1 MAAAAA
7 PTRAQLD
14 EASRAL
20 LQGVELV
27 AVSVK
32 AFRHR
37 LAAHLG
43 LQPDGL
49 DDRREE
55 VGEIL
60 RAAVQELHP
69 EGAQAAAAAGPV
81 GPDWDAPEDSK
92 ARQWVYLVTFAA
104 TLPGTAEAAAAGG
117 GPALRTLDGVSREQI
132 RDAIL
137 DAVANPVQSTR
148 VRQSWEEDAR
158 QEASLFD
165 FCPTIGRPE
174 PARPWIPFPSKLT

>member
-1 MAAAAA
+1 M
-7 PTRAQLD
+7 
-14 EASRAL
+14 
-20 LQGVELV
+20 
-27 AVSVK
+27 
-32 AFRHR
+32 HR
-37 LAAHLG
+37 TV
-43 LQPDGL
+43 PD
-49 DDRREE
+49 
-55 VGEIL
+55 
-60 RAAVQELHP
+60 
-69 EGAQAAAAAGPV
+69 PV